1 MEDQEAMVVIVVDMA
16 HHHMSMAHRR
26 LMEELGQ
33 AAISTINR
41 PTPNHC
47 SNNNSKELQH
57 TNKQAINH
65 SMLNKHI
72 RKLQVHNNMHKQTEE
87 RARTTSQPLHLINI
101 RKRLSTKLSTSTN
114 NQEEVDGD

>member
-41 PTPNHC
+41 PTP
-47 SNNNSKELQH
+47 KAQQQQGAP
-57 TNKQAINH
+57 TYKQTSYKPQYAKQTY
-65 SMLNKHI
+65 SQT
-72 RKLQVHNNMHKQTEE
+72 QVHNNMHKQTEE